1 MTAKHEPV
9 LPAGPTPSAPQD
21 GTASLAAEPTSS
33 ASPDGPATT
42 TPRVGS
48 ARVGGRQPRAASYS
62 LAARDRR
69 FGYGL
74 VAPAVI
80 VLLAI
85 TAFPLVY
92 NIWNSFHHA
101 DYLFPTT
108 FGTFAGVDNYKELFT
123 AGLFVPS
130 LYRTL
135 GFTAVSVF
143 VELVV
148 GLALAL
154 ALNRRFRGRAL
165 VRAAILI
172 PWAVPTVVSG
182 LLWKSMFDPQ
192 NGFVNFILL
201 KLHLP
206 LAHTTWLA
214 QTWTAWGA
222 ILIADAWR
230 NTPFMALLLLAG
242 LQVIPNDVY
251 EAAKIDG
258 ANALQT
264 FWRLTLPML
273 KPALMVALIFRTLSS
288 FLIFDVIYA
297 MTNGGPGNSTQVLA
311 YFNWFA
317 MNGESNY
324 GLGAAISVALMVMS
338 LIIAYIYVTAF
349 RTEQVV

>member
-1 MTAKHEPV
+1 MTAREEPAV
-9 LPAGPTPSAPQD
+9 PAGP
-21 GTASLAAEPTSS
+21 ASLAPPEGAAT
-33 ASPDGPATT
+33 AAAIGGP
-42 TPRVGS
+42 R
-48 ARVGGRQPRAASYS
+48 RQGSYS

-92 NIWNSFHHA
+92 NVWISFHNA
-101 DYLFPTT
+101 WYLFPTT
-108 FGTFAGVDNYKELFT
+108 FSNFAGVKNYKELFT
-123 AGLFVPS
+123 GGQFLPS

-135 GFTAVSVF
+135 GFTVVSVA
-143 VELVV
+143 VELVI

-154 ALNRRFRGRAL
+154 ALNRKFRGRGI

-192 NGFVNFILL
+192 NGFVNYILTQ
-201 KLHLP
+201 LHLP
-206 LAHTTWLA
+206 LAHSTWLS
-214 QTWTAWGA
+214 QTWTSWAA

-242 LQVIPNDVY
+242 LQVIPRDVY

-258 ANALQT
+258 AGAIRT
-264 FWRLTLPML
+264 FRQITLPML
-273 KPALMVALIFRTLSS
+273 KPALAVALIFRTLSS

-297 MTNGGPGNSTQVLA
+297 MTGGGPGNSTQVLA
-311 YFNWFA
+311 YLNWSSMFVQ
-317 MNGESNY
+317 GGNY

-338 LIIAYIYVTAF
+338 LVIAAIYVTSF

>member
-1 MTAKHEPV
+1 MTARQEP
-9 LPAGPTPSAPQD
+9 LPPAGPAQPAPPVQP
-21 GTASLAAEPTSS
+21 GGEATAAVA
-33 ASPDGPATT
+33 PARHQRRT
-42 TPRVGS
+42 G
-48 ARVGGRQPRAASYS
+48 SYS

-92 NIWNSFHHA
+92 NIWNSFHHV
-101 DYLFPTT
+101 DYLFPAAL
-108 FGTFAGVDNYKELFT
+108 GTFAGVDNYKEMFSGGQFL
-123 AGLFVPS
+123 PS

-135 GFTAVSVF
+135 GFTAVSVA
-143 VELVV
+143 VEFAI
-148 GLALAL
+148 GMALAL
-154 ALNRRFRGRAL
+154 ALNRKFHGRPI

-192 NGFVNFILL
+192 NGFVNYILTE
-201 KLHLP
+201 LHLP
-206 LAHTTWLA
+206 LAHTTWLG

-222 ILIADAWR
+222 ILVADAWR
-230 NTPFMALLLLAG
+230 NTPFVALLLLAG
-242 LQVIPNDVY
+242 LQVIPRDVY

-258 ANALQT
+258 AGTLRT
-264 FWRLTLPML
+264 FRQITLPILM
-273 KPALMVALIFRTLSS
+273 PAIVVALIFRTLSS

-297 MTNGGPGNSTQVLA
+297 MTNGGPGDSTQVLA
-311 YFNWFA
+311 YLNWFS
-317 MNGESNY
+317 MFSESNY

-338 LIIAYIYVTAF
+338 LIIAAIYVTAF

>member
-1 MTAKHEPV
+1 MTARQEPL
-9 LPAGPTPSAPQD
+9 LPAGSAQP
-21 GTASLAAEPTSS
+21 
-33 ASPDGPATT
+33 ASPEAPATGAVAAGG
-42 TPRVGS
+42 PR
-48 ARVGGRQPRAASYS
+48 RQGSYS
-62 LAARDRR
+62 LAERDRR

-92 NIWNSFHHA
+92 NIWNSFHHV
-101 DYLFPTT
+101 DYLFPAD
-108 FGTFAGVDNYKELFT
+108 FGTFAGIANYKELFT
-123 AGLFVPS
+123 AGLFLPS

-135 GFTAVSVF
+135 GFTVVSVA
-143 VELVV
+143 VELII

-154 ALNRRFRGRAL
+154 ALNIRFRGRGI

-230 NTPFMALLLLAG
+230 NIPFMALLLLAG
-242 LQVIPNDVY
+242 LQVIPHDVY

-258 ANALQT
+258 AGALQT

-297 MTNGGPGNSTQVLA
+297 MTGGGPGNSTQVLA
-311 YFNWFA
+311 YQNWFA
-317 MNGESNY
+317 MLYQSNY
-324 GLGAAISVALMVMS
+324 GYGGAISVALMVMC
-338 LIIAYIYVTAF
+338 LIIAAGYTRAF
-349 RTEQVV
+349 RTEQVL

>member
-1 MTAKHEPV
+1 VTAGPEPA
-9 LPAGPTPSAPQD
+9 LPAGPAGLAPPGGPD
-21 GTASLAAEPTSS
+21 AAAPVT
-33 ASPDGPATT
+33 GR
-42 TPRVGS
+42 PR
-48 ARVGGRQPRAASYS
+48 RQGSYS

-80 VLLAI
+80 VLAAI

-92 NIWNSFHHA
+92 NLWNSFHNA

-108 FGTFAGVDNYKELFT
+108 FGNVAGFRNYSQMFT
-123 AGLFVPS
+123 GGQFLPS

-135 GFTAVSVF
+135 GFTAVSVAVEF
-143 VELVV
+143 VI

-154 ALNRRFRGRAL
+154 ALSRKFIGRGI

-192 NGFVNFILL
+192 NGFVNYILTE
-201 KLHLP
+201 LHLP
-206 LAHTTWLA
+206 LAHTTWLG

-242 LQVIPNDVY
+242 LQVIPRDVY

-258 ANALQT
+258 AGTIRT
-264 FWRLTLPML
+264 FRRITLPML
-273 KPALMVALIFRTLSS
+273 KPAIMVALIFRTLSS
-288 FLIFDVIYA
+288 FLIFDIVYA
-297 MTNGGPGNSTQVLA
+297 MTNGGPGDSTQVLA
-311 YFNWFA
+311 YQNWFA
-317 MNGESNY
+317 MNSEENY

-338 LIIAYIYVTAF
+338 LIIAAIYVTAF
-349 RTEQVV
+349 RAEQNV

>member
-1 MTAKHEPV
+1 VAVTG
-9 LPAGPTPSAPQD
+9 GP
-21 GTASLAAEPTSS
+21 
-33 ASPDGPATT
+33 
-42 TPRVGS
+42 R
-48 ARVGGRQPRAASYS
+48 RQGSYS

-85 TAFPLVY
+85 TAFPLIY
-92 NIWNSFHHA
+92 NIWISFHNA

-108 FGTFAGVDNYKELFT
+108 FNNLAGVKNYKEMFT
-123 AGLFVPS
+123 GGEFVPS
-130 LYRTL
+130 LYRTV
-135 GFTAVSVF
+135 GFTVVSVA
-143 VELVV
+143 VELLI

-154 ALNRRFRGRAL
+154 ALNRKFRGRAI

-192 NGFVNFILL
+192 NGFVNYILTQ
-201 KLHLP
+201 LHLP

-214 QTWTAWGA
+214 QTWTAWAA

-242 LQVIPNDVY
+242 LQVIPREVY

-258 ANALQT
+258 AGALRT
-264 FWRLTLPML
+264 FRRITLPML

-288 FLIFDVIYA
+288 FLIFDIVYA
-297 MTNGGPGNSTQVLA
+297 MTGGGPGNSTQVLA
-311 YFNWFA
+311 YLNWSA
-317 MNGESNY
+317 MFQGYNY
-324 GLGAAISVALMVMS
+324 GLAAAISVGLMVIS
-338 LIIAYIYVTAF
+338 LIIAAVYVVAF
-349 RTEQVV
+349 RTEQTV

>member
-1 MTAKHEPV
+1 VAATR
-9 LPAGPTPSAPQD
+9 GPRGQ
-21 GTASLAAEPTSS
+21 G
-33 ASPDGPATT
+33 
-42 TPRVGS
+42 
-48 ARVGGRQPRAASYS
+48 SYS

-92 NIWNSFHHA
+92 NVWISFHNA
-101 DYLFPTT
+101 WYLFPTT
-108 FGTFAGVDNYKELFT
+108 FNNFAGVKNYKEMFT
-123 AGLFVPS
+123 GGQFLHS

-135 GFTAVSVF
+135 GFTVISVA
-143 VELVV
+143 VELVI

-154 ALNRRFRGRAL
+154 TLNRRFRGRGI

-172 PWAVPTVVSG
+172 PWAVPTVVSAM
-182 LLWKSMFDPQ
+182 LWKSMFDPQ
-192 NGFVNFILL
+192 NGFVNYILTQ
-201 KLHLP
+201 LHLP
-206 LAHTTWLA
+206 LAHTTWLSE
-214 QTWTAWGA
+214 TWTAWAA

-242 LQVIPNDVY
+242 LQVIPRDVY

-258 ANALQT
+258 AGAIRT
-264 FWRLTLPML
+264 FRRITLPML

-297 MTNGGPGNSTQVLA
+297 MTHGQPGNSTEVLA
-311 YFNWFA
+311 YLNWSS
-317 MNGESNY
+317 MYVQGGDY

-338 LIIAYIYVTAF
+338 LIIAAIYVASF

>member
-1 MTAKHEPV
+1 VTARQEPV
-9 LPAGPTPSAPQD
+9 LPAGSAQPALPEAPP
-21 GTASLAAEPTSS
+21 GAAK
-33 ASPDGPATT
+33 A
-42 TPRVGS
+42 GS
-48 ARVGGRQPRAASYS
+48 RGQGSYS

-92 NIWNSFHHA
+92 NVWNSFHHV
-101 DYLFPTT
+101 DYLFPAQ
-108 FGTFAGVDNYKELFT
+108 FGTFAGIANYKELFT
-123 AGLFVPS
+123 AGLFLPS

-135 GFTAVSVF
+135 GFTVVSVA
-143 VELVV
+143 VELIV

-154 ALNRRFRGRAL
+154 ALNRRFRGRGI

-214 QTWTAWGA
+214 QTWTAWGG

-230 NTPFMALLLLAG
+230 NVPFMALLLLAG
-242 LQVIPNDVY
+242 LQVIPREVY

-258 ANALQT
+258 AGALRT
-264 FWRLTLPML
+264 FWQLTLPML

-297 MTNGGPGNSTQVLA
+297 MTGGGPGNSTQVLA
-311 YFNWFA
+311 YQNWLA
-317 MNGESNY
+317 MIPQTNY
-324 GLGAAISVALMVMS
+324 GYGGAISVALMAMC
-338 LIIAYIYVTAF
+338 LIIAAGYVRAF
-349 RTEQVV
+349 RTEQVM

>member
-1 MTAKHEPV
+1 MTAGQEPA
-9 LPAGPTPSAPQD
+9 LPAGPAGLAPP
-21 GTASLAAEPTSS
+21 GRPEAAAPVT
-33 ASPDGPATT
+33 G
-42 TPRVGS
+42 TPR
-48 ARVGGRQPRAASYS
+48 RQGSYS

-92 NIWNSFHHA
+92 NLWNSFHNA

-108 FGTFAGVDNYKELFT
+108 FSNVAGFRNYSQMFT
-123 AGLFVPS
+123 GGQFLPS

-135 GFTAVSVF
+135 GFTAVSVAVEF
-143 VELVV
+143 VI

-154 ALNRRFRGRAL
+154 ALSRKFIGRGI

-192 NGFVNFILL
+192 NGFVNYILTE
-201 KLHLP
+201 LHLP
-206 LAHTTWLA
+206 LAHTTWLG

-242 LQVIPNDVY
+242 LQVIPRDVY

-258 ANALQT
+258 AGAIRT
-264 FWRLTLPML
+264 FRRITLPML
-273 KPALMVALIFRTLSS
+273 KPAIMVALIFRTLSS
-288 FLIFDVIYA
+288 FLIFDVVYA
-297 MTNGGPGNSTQVLA
+297 MTNGGPGDSTQVLA
-311 YFNWFA
+311 YLNWFA
-317 MNGESNY
+317 MNSEENY

-338 LIIAYIYVTAF
+338 LIIAAIYVGAF

>member
-1 MTAKHEPV
+1 VTSRQEPA
-9 LPAGPTPSAPQD
+9 LPAGPQSAPPA
-21 GTASLAAEPTSS
+21 GAAAAIAVP
-33 ASPDGPATT
+33 ARGP
-42 TPRVGS
+42 RRHG
-48 ARVGGRQPRAASYS
+48 SYS

-92 NIWNSFHHA
+92 NLWNSFHSV
-101 DYLFPTT
+101 DYLLPAT
-108 FGTFAGVDNYKELFT
+108 FGNFNGVTNYKQMFSG
-123 AGLFVPS
+123 GLFLPS

-135 GFTAVSVF
+135 GFTAVSVTI
-143 VELVV
+143 ELII

-154 ALNRRFRGRAL
+154 ALSRKFHGRGI

-192 NGFVNFILL
+192 NGFVNYILTA
-201 KLHLP
+201 LHLP
-206 LAHTTWLA
+206 GAHTTWLA
-214 QTWTAWGA
+214 QPWTAWAA
-222 ILIADAWR
+222 ILVADAWR
-230 NTPFMALLLLAG
+230 NVPFMALLLLAG

-258 ANALQT
+258 ASMLQT
-264 FWRLTLPML
+264 FRRITLPML

-297 MTNGGPGNSTQVLA
+297 MTNGGPGDSTQVLA
-311 YFNWFA
+311 YLNWFS
-317 MNGESNY
+317 MFSESNY

-338 LIIAYIYVTAF
+338 LIIAAIYVMSF

>member
-1 MTAKHEPV
+1 VTARQEP
-9 LPAGPTPSAPQD
+9 LPPAGPAQPAPPGIQVE
-21 GTASLAAEPTSS
+21 AAP
-33 ASPDGPATT
+33 
-42 TPRVGS
+42 V
-48 ARVGGRQPRAASYS
+48 AAGAKRRTGSYS

-92 NIWNSFHHA
+92 NIWNSFHNV
-101 DYLFPTT
+101 DYLFPATM
-108 FGTFAGVDNYKELFT
+108 GSFAGVTNYKEMFT
-123 AGLFVPS
+123 GGEFLPS

-135 GFTAVSVF
+135 GFTAVSVT
-143 VELVV
+143 VEFVV
-148 GLALAL
+148 GMAIALTL
-154 ALNRRFRGRAL
+154 SRRFHGRGI

-182 LLWKSMFDPQ
+182 MLWKSMFDPQ
-192 NGFVNFILL
+192 NGFVNYLL
-201 KLHLP
+201 TEVHLP
-206 LAHTTWLA
+206 LAHTTWLG
-214 QTWTAWGA
+214 QTWTAWAA
-222 ILIADAWR
+222 ILVADAWR

-242 LQVIPNDVY
+242 LQVIPHDVY

-258 ANALQT
+258 AGALQT
-264 FWRLTLPML
+264 FRRVTLPML
-273 KPALMVALIFRTLSS
+273 KPAIMVALIFRTLSS

-297 MTNGGPGNSTQVLA
+297 MTNGGPGDSTQVLA
-311 YFNWFA
+311 YLNWFS
-317 MNGESNY
+317 MFSESNY

-338 LIIAYIYVTAF
+338 LIIAALYVTSF

>member
-1 MTAKHEPV
+1 VTARHEPAV
-9 LPAGPTPSAPQD
+9 PAGPAGPALPE
-21 GTASLAAEPTSS
+21 GTAAAVTG
-33 ASPDGPATT
+33 A
-42 TPRVGS
+42 PR
-48 ARVGGRQPRAASYS
+48 RQGSYS

-85 TAFPLVY
+85 TAFPLIY
-92 NIWNSFHHA
+92 NVWNSFHHV
-101 DYLFPTT
+101 DYLFPAT
-108 FGTFAGVDNYKELFT
+108 FGTFAGVHNYSELFT
-123 AGLFVPS
+123 SGLFLPS
-130 LYRTL
+130 LYRTI
-135 GFTAVSVF
+135 GFTAVSVA
-143 VELVV
+143 VELVI
-148 GLALAL
+148 GMALAL
-154 ALNRRFRGRAL
+154 ALNRRFRGRGV

-206 LAHTTWLA
+206 LAHTTWLG

-222 ILIADAWR
+222 ILVADAWR

-242 LQVIPNDVY
+242 LQVIPRDVY

-258 ANALQT
+258 AGALQT

-288 FLIFDVIYA
+288 FLIFDIIYS

-311 YFNWFA
+311 YLNWSA
-317 MNGESNY
+317 MFVGSNY
-324 GLGAAISVALMVMS
+324 GLAAAISVALMIMG
-338 LIIAYIYVTAF
+338 LIIAAIYVTTF
-349 RTEQVV
+349 RTEQVQ

>member
-1 MTAKHEPV
+1 VTARQEPAA
-9 LPAGPTPSAPQD
+9 PA
-21 GTASLAAEPTSS
+21 AAI
-33 ASPDGPATT
+33 AAAGAR
-42 TPRVGS
+42 PR
-48 ARVGGRQPRAASYS
+48 RQGSYS

-92 NIWNSFHHA
+92 NVWNSFHHV
-101 DYLFPTT
+101 DYLFPAAL
-108 FGTFAGVDNYKELFT
+108 GSFAGVGNYKEMFT
-123 AGLFVPS
+123 GGQFLPS

-135 GFTAVSVF
+135 GFTAVSVA
-143 VELVV
+143 VEFAI
-148 GLALAL
+148 GMALAL
-154 ALNRRFRGRAL
+154 ALNRRFHGRAI

-192 NGFVNFILL
+192 NGFVNYILTE
-201 KLHLP
+201 LHLP

-222 ILIADAWR
+222 ILVADAWR
-230 NTPFMALLLLAG
+230 NTPFVALLLLAG
-242 LQVIPNDVY
+242 LQVIPRDVY

-258 ANALQT
+258 ASALRT
-264 FWRLTLPML
+264 FWRITVPIL
-273 KPALMVALIFRTLSS
+273 KPAIMVALIFRTLSS

-297 MTNGGPGNSTQVLA
+297 MTNGGPGDSTQVVA
-311 YFNWFA
+311 YLNWFA
-317 MNGESNY
+317 MFNESNY

-338 LIIAYIYVTAF
+338 LIIAAIYVTSF
-349 RTEQVV
+349 RSEQVV

>member
-1 MTAKHEPV
+1 VTARHEP
-9 LPAGPTPSAPQD
+9 LPPAGP
-21 GTASLAAEPTSS
+21 AEPVPPTPAGQQAQS
-33 ASPDGPATT
+33 AQPGSEGGVAT
-42 TPRVGS
+42 V
-48 ARVGGRQPRAASYS
+48 AAAGAKRRTGSYS

-92 NIWNSFHHA
+92 NIWNSFHHV
-101 DYLFPTT
+101 DYLFPAAL
-108 FGTFAGVDNYKELFT
+108 GTFAGVDNYKEMFT
-123 AGLFVPS
+123 GGQFLPS

-135 GFTAVSVF
+135 GFTAVSVT
-143 VELVV
+143 VEFAI
-148 GLALAL
+148 GMALAL
-154 ALNRRFRGRAL
+154 ALSRKFHGRPI

-192 NGFVNFILL
+192 NGFVNYILTE
-201 KLHLP
+201 LHLP
-206 LAHTTWLA
+206 LAHTTWLG

-222 ILIADAWR
+222 ILVADAWR
-230 NTPFMALLLLAG
+230 NIPFVALLLLAG
-242 LQVIPNDVY
+242 LQVIPRDVY

-258 ANALQT
+258 ASTLRT
-264 FWRLTLPML
+264 FRRITLPML
-273 KPALMVALIFRTLSS
+273 KPAIMVALIFRTLSS

-297 MTNGGPGNSTQVLA
+297 MTNGGPGDSTQVLA
-311 YFNWFA
+311 YLNWFS
-317 MNGESNY
+317 MFSESNY
-324 GLGAAISVALMVMS
+324 GLGAAISVALMVIS
-338 LIIAYIYVTAF
+338 LIIAAIYVTAF